1 MGDVEVANGGHCATP
16 TIGQDLRG
24 MLQQMMPMM
33 SQIIGGGAWSM
44 WPPLV
49 IATSSWSQAKVELQQ
64 THLKLKIV
72 KRF

>member
-1 MGDVEVANGGHCATP
+1 MEAIVQLQLLAKT
-16 TIGQDLRG
+16 GQDLRG

-49 IATSSWSQAKVELQQ
+49 IATS
-64 THLKLKIV
+64 
-72 KRF
+72 F